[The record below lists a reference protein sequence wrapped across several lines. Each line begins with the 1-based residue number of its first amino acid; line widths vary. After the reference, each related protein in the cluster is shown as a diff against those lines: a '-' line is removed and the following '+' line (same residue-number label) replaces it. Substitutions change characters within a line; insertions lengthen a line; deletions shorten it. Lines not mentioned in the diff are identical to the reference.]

1 MAAKSTG
8 TSSAKSAWL
17 DEDGDTPLIAEEA
30 KRLDSFI
37 AAMADGKVTDAE
49 LEAQEQ
55 RVVKLMKEV
64 EPQLDGKLHEQVTN
78 LLCELTAYDMMQLLN
93 MMQQS
98 RPMSKFRG

>member
-1 MAAKSTG
+1 
-8 TSSAKSAWL
+8 
-17 DEDGDTPLIAEEA
+17 
-30 KRLDSFI
+30 
-37 AAMADGKVTDAE
+37 
-49 LEAQEQ
+49 
-55 RVVKLMKEV
+55 MKEV